1 MSLLLVY
8 VGMCI
13 AGYFVGSVL
22 RKKKIKLKWSGKV
35 QTILIFCL
43 LFIMGARLFSNQRVV
58 SSLGDIGISA
68 CIMTILCMTGSLI
81 AVFITR
87 KMLKYNRN
95 GVRNNE

>member
-13 AGYFVGSVL
+13 AGYFVGSIL
-22 RKKKIKLKWSGKV
+22 RKKKAKLNWSGKV

-43 LFIMGARLFSNQRVV
+43 LFIMGARLFGNERVV
-58 SSLGDIGISA
+58 SSLGEIGISA
-68 CIMTILCMTGSLI
+68 FIMTILCMAGSLI